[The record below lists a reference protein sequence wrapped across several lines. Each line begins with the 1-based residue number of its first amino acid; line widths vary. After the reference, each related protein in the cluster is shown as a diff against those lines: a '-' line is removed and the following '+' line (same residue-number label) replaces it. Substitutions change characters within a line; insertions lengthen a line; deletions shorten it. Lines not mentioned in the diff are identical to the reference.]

1 MKESATVSGEAEL
14 PDSAKVAFE
23 NTYTPGVELPSTG
36 GSGTLIYTVVGLAL
50 ITLAGVLLITR
61 KRRNNEG

>member
-1 MKESATVSGEAEL
+1 
-14 PDSAKVAFE
+14 
-23 NTYTPGVELPSTG
+23 VELPSTG
-36 GSGTLIYTVVGLAL
+36 GSGTLIYTVAGLAL